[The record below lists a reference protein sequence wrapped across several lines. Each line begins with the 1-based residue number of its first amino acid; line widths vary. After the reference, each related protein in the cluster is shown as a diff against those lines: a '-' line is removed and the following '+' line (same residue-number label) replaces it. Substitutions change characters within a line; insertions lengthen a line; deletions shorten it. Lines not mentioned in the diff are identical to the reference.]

1 MLWRVYNWWMGGVM
15 DVGVMGGVV
24 IGVMVS
30 MASMAAIAVLGWWGM
45 GLKGINQDIVAIREI

>member
-1 MLWRVYNWWMGGVM
+1 M